1 MQQETFFFK
10 FFIGKYE
17 PIEFWNHD
25 LTLNSIIIGG
35 DSVNWAIAHWS

>member
-1 MQQETFFFK
+1 MQQETFYL
-10 FFIGKYE
+10 FIGNYE

-35 DSVNWAIAHWS
+35 DSAN